1 MIFML
6 FRGKSEEKRGK
17 FMKCFMGKE
26 EKLEL
31 RQKKTRIK
39 TEDIHDGRKV

>member
-1 MIFML
+1 MIFIL
-6 FRGKSEEKRGK
+6 FKGKSEEKRGK

-31 RQKKTRIK
+31 RQKIYMMEEKY
-39 TEDIHDGRKV
+39 DVVCRK